1 MNPERQRLVR
11 ATFDA
16 ASCLPP
22 AEQADFVR
30 SRAGED
36 PEVAESVLRL
46 LRASQ
51 SGGSFM
57 AKPLVPRE
65 PKNTFAGTRLG
76 AYKIVRELGAGGMG
90 VVYLAV
96 RADETFR
103 RDAAIKVIRPE
114 FQSPAMIERFVR
126 ERQLLA
132 ELDHPNIARI
142 IDGGTTPA
150 NLPYFV
156 MDYVEGRP
164 IDVFAN
170 GREADLNQRL
180 NLFRQVC
187 EAVGY
192 LHDNRVLH
200 RDLKPANILVTSSG
214 SVKLLDFGIA
224 KLLDSPTDAQVK
236 TAPLLTPGYA
246 SPEQVSGKPTGVA
259 SDIYSL
265 GAVLY
270 ELLTGRRPH
279 ETSERS
285 VAAAVHAITRDTIRK
300 PSTTVQTNA
309 LLKSRQ
315 SHAELSRRLQGDL
328 DSILLKALRQEPEL
342 RYSSVAAFSAD
353 IERYQA
359 QQPVAAREGARLYR
373 VSRFTRRNRL
383 PLATAAL
390 LLVSFSWAG
399 HEQWRV
405 HQLLVQLNSIQPA
418 EQALTQ
424 EIQAPSAKPGTPR
437 NKDPQQDARLE
448 ESLKQITH
456 SYDTTFPELV
466 RSPLAP
472 QEQSE
477 QLLTRDLTWLQHIQP
492 LVDQQPQLSTDL
504 SRAFLSMA
512 KAQWSDTVPSL
523 NDAGGSLETCKLALA
538 VLEKIP
544 STSAQT
550 DDILK
555 LEQALSRQMTALSH
569 KPA

>member
-1 MNPERQRLVR
+1 MSG
-11 ATFDA
+11 T
-16 ASCLPP
+16 ASP
-22 AEQADFVR
+22 D
-30 SRAGED
+30 D

-51 SGGSFM
+51 SGGSFL
-57 AKPLVPRE
+57 AKPIVPRE
-65 PKNTFAGTRLG
+65 PKHAFAGTRLG

-96 RADETFR
+96 RSDETFR
-103 RDAAIKVIRPE
+103 RNAAIKVIRPE

-156 MDYVEGRP
+156 MDYVEGKP

-170 GREADLNQRL
+170 EREADLNQRL

-187 EAVGY
+187 EAVRY

-224 KLLDSPTDAQVK
+224 KMLDLPADVQVK

-270 ELLTGRRPH
+270 ELLTGQRPH
-279 ETSERS
+279 ETAERS
-285 VAAAVHAITRDTIRK
+285 VAAVIHAITQETIRK
-300 PSTTVQTNA
+300 PSTTVQANA
-309 LLKSRQ
+309 ALKSRQ
-315 SHAELSRRLQGDL
+315 TNAELSRRLQGDL
-328 DSILLKALRQEPEL
+328 DSILLKALRQEPDL
-342 RYSSVAAFSAD
+342 RYSSVATFSED

-359 QQPVAAREGARLYR
+359 QQPVAAREGALLYNA
-373 VSRFTRRNRL
+373 SRFTRRNRL
-383 PLATAAL
+383 SLATAAL
-390 LLVSFSWAG
+390 LLLSFSWAG
-399 HEQWRV
+399 REQWRV
-405 HQLLVQLNSIQPA
+405 HQLVGQLNSIQPA
-418 EQALTQ
+418 EQAVIQ
-424 EIQAPSAKPGTPR
+424 QMQAPSFNPKIR
-437 NKDPQQDARLE
+437 DPQQDARLE
-448 ESLKQITH
+448 QTLKQVTH
-456 SYDTTFPELV
+456 SYDQTFPELV

-472 QEQSE
+472 EELSQQA
-477 QLLTRDLTWLQHIQP
+477 LTRDLSWLQHIQP

-504 SRAFLSMA
+504 SRAYLSVA
-512 KAQWSDTVPSL
+512 KAQWSDSAPSL

-538 VLEKIP
+538 VLEQIP
-544 STSAQT
+544 SAAAQT
-550 DDILK
+550 ENIEQ
-555 LEQALSRQMTALSH
+555 LEQALSRQMTALPH